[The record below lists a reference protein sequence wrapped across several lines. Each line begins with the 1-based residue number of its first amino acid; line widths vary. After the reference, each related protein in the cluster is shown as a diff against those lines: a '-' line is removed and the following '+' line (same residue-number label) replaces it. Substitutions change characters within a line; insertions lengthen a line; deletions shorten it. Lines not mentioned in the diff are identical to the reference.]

1 MQHKINTTVAPS
13 VTDLHIKQVK
23 ALYLVLLTQVI
34 EYKRQKA
41 KEEVCPTNEQKCT
54 STEATT

>member
-1 MQHKINTTVAPS
+1 MQHKINTTGVPS
-13 VTDLHIKQVK
+13 LTDLHRKQVK
-23 ALYLVLLTQVI
+23 AFYLVLLTQVI

-54 STEATT
+54 STEVTT

>member
-1 MQHKINTTVAPS
+1 MQHKISTTRVPS
-13 VTDLHIKQVK
+13 VKDLHRKQVK
-23 ALYLVLLTQVI
+23 AFYLVLLTQAI

-41 KEEVCPTNEQKCT
+41 KEEICPTNEQKCT